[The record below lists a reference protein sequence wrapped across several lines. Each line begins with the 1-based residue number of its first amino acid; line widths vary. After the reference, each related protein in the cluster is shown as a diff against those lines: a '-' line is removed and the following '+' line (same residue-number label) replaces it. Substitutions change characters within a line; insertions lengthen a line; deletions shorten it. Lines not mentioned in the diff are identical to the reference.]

1 MVYVYM
7 VSFTTYST
15 LLEDTSNIRNNE
27 YSHYKNILRT
37 TWILFFV
44 IFILVG
50 FLFRNQIMSLMKYTK
65 YNNIPENNYYY

>member
-50 FLFRNQIMSLMKYTK
+50 FLFRNQIMSLINYPK
-65 YNNIPENNYYY
+65 YNNIPENNNYY